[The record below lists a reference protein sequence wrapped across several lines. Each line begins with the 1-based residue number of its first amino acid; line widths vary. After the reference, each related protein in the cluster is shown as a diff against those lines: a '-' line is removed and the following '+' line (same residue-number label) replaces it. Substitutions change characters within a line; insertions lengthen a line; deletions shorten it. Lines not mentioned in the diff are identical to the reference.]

1 LWRCEER
8 WRVAR
13 LSEATRGGLACR
25 AGERVTFHVQSRDTF
40 GGAMRVG
47 GLQLEL
53 QLETELGAEA
63 HDAANGHRAAQ
74 CFAVEDLHDGT
85 YRCR

>member
-1 LWRCEER
+1 
-8 WRVAR
+8 
-13 LSEATRGGLACR
+13 
-25 AGERVTFHVQSRDTF
+25 
-40 GGAMRVG
+40 MRVG